1 MNDKTL
7 AALVGPL
14 LFTGLWLLFGGRS
27 QDHPALVTVLGL
39 LVGSFLFLLAYYFA
53 IRGGTVRALFF
64 LGLAALP
71 MGMLLGTIG
80 LA

>member
-7 AALVGPL
+7 AALVGSL

-27 QDHPALVTVLGL
+27 QDDAALVTVLGL
-39 LVGSFLFLLAYYFA
+39 LVGSFLFSLAYYFA